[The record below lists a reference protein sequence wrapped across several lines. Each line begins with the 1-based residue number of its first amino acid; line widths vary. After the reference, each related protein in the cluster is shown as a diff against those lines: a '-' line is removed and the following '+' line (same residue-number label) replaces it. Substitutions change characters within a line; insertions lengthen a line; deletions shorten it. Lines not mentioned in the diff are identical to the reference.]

1 MVEKREVMDSASDK
15 RTNESSE
22 NNHDQNPEGKSLS
35 ITQEALSGSLR
46 AFDPEDPVPEVHPM
60 AVRRL
65 EEFARAT
72 ITQPVNVL
80 ANEYAKYIKN
90 IVPYEWQCEA
100 FLQNKRKNRYTDICC
115 IDSTRVVLCDAD
127 GSARPSGDYIHAN
140 YVSSDELRSTYILAQ
155 APTKET
161 VLEFWH
167 MVWQAQSR
175 VIVMLCDYMENGK
188 KKCIQYLPRSNTT
201 VQIPSTTGRMTL
213 RIIDAIKHS
222 AGALIET
229 HIMLAVDGREM
240 KIKHWQWTGWGDF
253 KVPSEFQTVFRV
265 LRELRYTDRG
275 FPIIH
280 CSAGVGRSGTLVAL
294 ELCLAVL
301 RNGKSLNIRYC
312 VEMVRRQRAH
322 SVQNRSQYLF
332 IYRALLELAA
342 MNDLIRPDQINKFRY
357 AYNRLVK
364 KGLTIA

>member
-1 MVEKREVMDSASDK
+1 MMVEKRDVIDSASDK

-22 NNHDQNPEGKSLS
+22 NNRDQNPEGKSLS
-35 ITQEALSGSLR
+35 LTQEALSGSLR

-65 EEFARAT
+65 EEFAR
-72 ITQPVNVL
+72 VNIL
-80 ANEYAKYIKN
+80 
-90 IVPYEWQCEA
+90 PYEWQCEA
-100 FLQNKRKNRYTDICC
+100 FIQNKRKNRYTDVYC
-115 IDSTRVVLCDAD
+115 IDSTRVVLCDGD
-127 GSARPSGDYIHAN
+127 GSARPSGDYIHAS
-140 YVSSDELRSTYILAQ
+140 YVSSDELRTTYILAQ
-155 APTKET
+155 APNKET

-167 MVWQAQSR
+167 MAWQAQSR

-188 KKCIQYLPRSNTT
+188 KKCIQYLPRTNTT

-213 RIIDAIKHS
+213 RVIDAIKHS
-222 AGALIET
+222 AGSLIET
-229 HIMLAVDGREM
+229 HIVLAVDGKEM

-253 KVPSEFQTVFRV
+253 KVPSEFQTVFRL
-265 LRELRYTDRG
+265 LRELRFTDRG

-301 RNGKSLNIRYC
+301 RNGKSLNIRHC

-357 AYNRLVK
+357 AYNKLVK